1 MNSVEKQERK
11 REAQRRLRSQRQR
24 AGMLRSRVIVVSLVS
39 FALLWGVVFVQ
50 MATGNDPVLG
60 DSSSARVATSRR
72 ARATDRIRESA
83 KGLPVEG
90 DASTDSEEAQPAEA
104 VETAEPEEVEPQPE
118 EVEPGPVETKLA
130 EPEPEPEPEP
140 APVTTSQS

>member
-1 MNSVEKQERK
+1 MDSVEKQERK

-24 AGMLRSRVIVVSLVS
+24 AGLLRSRVIVVSLVS

-72 ARATDRIRESA
+72 ARGGDRIREST
-83 KGLPVEG
+83 KGIPVEA
-90 DASTDSEEAQPAEA
+90 DASTDSEEARAAEA
-104 VETAEPEEVEPQPE
+104 VEAAEPEEVEAQPE
-118 EVEPGPVETKLA
+118 AV
-130 EPEPEPEPEP
+130 EPEPVEAEVAEPEPEP

>member
-1 MNSVEKQERK
+1 MDSVEKQERK
-11 REAQRRLRSQRQR
+11 RDARRRLRSQRQR
-24 AGMLRSRVIVVSLVS
+24 AGLLRSRVIVVSLVS

-72 ARATDRIRESA
+72 ARAADRMRGSA
-83 KGLPVEG
+83 TGLPAEA
-90 DASTDSEEAQPAEA
+90 DASTDSEEAPAAEA

-118 EVEPGPVETKLA
+118 EVEPRPVEAELA
-130 EPEPEPEPEP
+130 EPDPEP